1 MSIQRAVNTALGVV
15 GASAYA
21 SRVAKEKQAK
31 QEQKQPTTNQKQK
44 PNQNTSKDK
53 TLPRSSE
60 KTKQAIQRMEIQAK
74 SKAQQNIAFDAFV
87 NELHQVRDTLG
98 RDLMGNM
105 N

>member
-1 MSIQRAVNTALGVV
+1 MSIQGAVNSALGVV

-31 QEQKQPTTNQKQK
+31 QKQK